1 MFTPEQCSLG
11 LTLGVLGVST
21 HYHRCSDP
29 PTYHPVSCTFLFFD
43 LRHSG
48 FARACVA
55 LGALLLWCGFVVA
68 QELRPSSDPTFPE
81 FLVSQTSPGRVDTG
95 PRMGVLVDAGR
106 SLTIEAVMASGV
118 QWQTID
124 RRSPN
129 FGFTPH
135 AYWFRFAIVNGSTGN
150 ATRYIEMPISFM
162 DHVHLYHHAQ
172 GRKLQEYD
180 TGDEQPFSGRPMVH
194 QNFVMPVDL
203 VPGVNQIHVRVANAG
218 TVEAPLRIWEPASF
232 QVNNQLEKLAQGMVI
247 GVLLVMVLYNL
258 FVFFG
263 TREMSYLY
271 YIGFALSYL
280 LFQYS
285 LTGYTYAYL
294 WPDSI
299 WWNSVAIP
307 LFICTTEM
315 TVALFSNHFLRVREY
330 SGWVYNALRGLIWG
344 TAGMAVLST
353 VLPYHIAI
361 RIGAGL
367 AIPTA
372 AFCLAIGY
380 WRWWKGDSFARLFC
394 VAWSSALLG
403 VMVLTAGK
411 FGIVP
416 ANFWTENA
424 GQIGI
429 LGLVVLLS
437 FTLVDRI
444 NHDRSSR
451 LQAQALALEHERNA
465 RASQEALIAATE
477 DANRKLEQSVRERTT
492 DLNLTLGQLQE
503 ANTQLQRLSMTDG
516 LTKIGNRASFD
527 QALATEF
534 KRAMRNKSYL
544 TLMLLDVDH
553 FKRVNDTWGHLAG
566 DACLRALA
574 QLLQTRVHRTGDRV
588 ARYGGEEFVVM
599 LGDSLPADA
608 VALAETFREAI
619 QALEIDV
626 DGMTLRMTA
635 SFGVAYVVPD
645 GTVSPHQLLAAA
657 DKALYEAKQTG
668 RNRVCVAPGVAP

>member
-1 MFTPEQCSLG
+1 MCFELRLIG
-11 LTLGVLGVST
+11 LV
-21 HYHRCSDP
+21 
-29 PTYHPVSCTFLFFD
+29 
-43 LRHSG
+43 
-48 FARACVA
+48 RACVA
-55 LGALLLWCGFVVA
+55 LSAWWLWCGLVLAQGVTPVA
-68 QELRPSSDPTFPE
+68 DPTFPE
-81 FLVSQTSPGRVDTG
+81 FSVAQASPGRVDTG
-95 PRMGVLVDAGR
+95 PRMGVLVDA
-106 SLTIEAVMASGV
+106 SKNLTIEEVMSPNAL
-118 QWQTID
+118 WQTID

-135 AYWFRFAIVNGSTGN
+135 AYWFRFSIVNRGSGHV
-150 ATRYIEMPISFM
+150 TRYIEMPISFM
-162 DHVHLYHHAQ
+162 DHVRLYHHAQ
-172 GRKLQEYD
+172 GLIRTQYD
-180 TGDEQPFSGRPMVH
+180 TGDELPFSARPLVH
-194 QNFVMPVDL
+194 QNFVLPVVL
-203 VPGVNQIHVRVANAG
+203 VPGVNHIHVRVVNEG
-218 TVEAPLRIWEPASF
+218 TVEAPLRIWEPANF

-247 GVLLVMVLYNL
+247 GILLVMVIYNL

-263 TREMSYLY
+263 TKDLSYLY
-271 YIGFALSYL
+271 YIAFALSYL

-294 WPDSI
+294 WPDAI

-315 TVALFSNHFLRVREY
+315 TVALFTNHFLRVREY
-330 SGWVYNALRGLIWG
+330 SGWVHNALLSLIWG
-344 TAGMAVLST
+344 TAAMAVLSM

-437 FTLVDRI
+437 FTLIDRI

-492 DLNLTLGQLQE
+492 DLNLTLDQLQQ
-503 ANTQLQRLSMTDG
+503 ANAQLQRLSMTDG
-516 LTKIGNRASFD
+516 LTQIGNRASFD
-527 QALATEF
+527 LALATEF
-534 KRAMRNKSYL
+534 KRAKRNKSYL

-566 DACLRALA
+566 DACLKALA
-574 QLLQTRVHRTGDRV
+574 HLLQTSVHRTGDMV

-608 VALAETFREAI
+608 VALAESFREAV

-626 DGMTLRMTA
+626 GGIQLRITA
-635 SFGVAYVVPD
+635 SFGVAFTVPD
-645 GTVSPHQLLAAA
+645 GSVSPQQLLAAA

-668 RNRVCVAPGVAP
+668 RNRVCVATGECSA